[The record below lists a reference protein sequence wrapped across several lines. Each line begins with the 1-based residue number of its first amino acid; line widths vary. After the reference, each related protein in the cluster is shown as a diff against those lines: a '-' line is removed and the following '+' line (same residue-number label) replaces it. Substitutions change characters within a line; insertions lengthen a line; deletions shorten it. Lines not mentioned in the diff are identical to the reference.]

1 MPAPTRIPDSLLAIA
16 DAQSQ
21 VVSRSQ
27 ALNAGLSPDS
37 LRGLVSAGRWAT
49 LTRGIFT
56 TDGMA
61 ADRAGWFQWAWC
73 GLLIAGP
80 GSCLG
85 VRAAAY
91 LNGFDDQARPIHVW
105 CPAARSLPRRN
116 RDAGLTTHLRFV
128 RGTRD
133 ALWTPPRTSVNRTV
147 LDLCSQEVVQGSAN
161 DNSLRSMEAVR
172 VRIEEGVRYGGT
184 TLESLLA
191 TLDNAED
198 LGGSRTR
205 GHGTIRNVL
214 NLLLVQQDQLNGTQS
229 PGRRPIPVDPW
240 WPVLTGP
247 PIRRWSPRPGAELGG
262 TAALMPTPDRR
273 PPANL

>member
-105 CPAARSLPRRN
+105 CPASRSLPRRN

-133 ALWTPPRTSVNRTV
+133 GLWTPPRTSVNRTV
-147 LDLCSQEVVQGSAN
+147 LDLCSQEVVQDSAN
-161 DNSLRSMEAVR
+161 DNSLRSMETVR
-172 VRIEEGVRYGGT
+172 VRIEEGIRYGGT

-198 LGGSRTR
+198 VGGSRTR

-214 NLLLVQQDQLNGTQS
+214 NLLLVQQDQLKGTQP

-240 WPVLTGP
+240 WPVVAGP

-262 TAALMPTPDRR
+262 TDGTHADS
-273 PPANL
+273 